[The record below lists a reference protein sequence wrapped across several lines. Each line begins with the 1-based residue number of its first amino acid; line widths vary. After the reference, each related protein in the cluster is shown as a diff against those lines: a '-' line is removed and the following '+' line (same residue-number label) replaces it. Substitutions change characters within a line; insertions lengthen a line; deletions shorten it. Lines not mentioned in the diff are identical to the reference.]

1 MLACALCRDDVSH
14 TGEKIDWGKWAITG
28 NDPEFGGT
36 GNPDTGDDYG
46 PAPGT
51 CRLPFPFTLLQPYAC
66 HMLPRLHPL
75 MQWVC
80 CTDCLAGHASPLSM
94 AIY

>member
-1 MLACALCRDDVSH
+1 MSH

-46 PAPGT
+46 PAPGES
-51 CRLPFPFTLLQPYAC
+51 CKASRVRHVTLTLYTLVPS
-66 HMLPRLHPL
+66 ML
-75 MQWVC
+75 
-80 CTDCLAGHASPLSM
+80 
-94 AIY
+94 